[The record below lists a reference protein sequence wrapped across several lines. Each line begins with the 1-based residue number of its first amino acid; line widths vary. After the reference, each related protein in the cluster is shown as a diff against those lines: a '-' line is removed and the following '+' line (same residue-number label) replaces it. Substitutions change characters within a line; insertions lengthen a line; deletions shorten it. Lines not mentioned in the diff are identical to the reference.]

1 LRIDMLRRSFYRM
14 ILLVAVSVI
23 SVGCSD
29 TNSAHQPT
37 TADILTAISEHQ
49 YTKVVLSIDSLDVI
63 WSATSLRQDNPFN
76 YQQTYS
82 STLNTPRHFIQNT
95 LDLQPAGVK
104 GFSDVQLYISLRTED
119 TLAFHFYGAGRG
131 VSSGAN
137 EMLDFVAPYVFEVT
151 TGAIHVSGVPA
162 SILSKSFAYK
172 YYRWD
177 KNKADSD
184 EIIGIDPAEHDAL
197 VSLDISRD

>member
-1 LRIDMLRRSFYRM
+1 MLRPSHYR
-14 ILLVAVSVI
+14 LVLIVAALIIVS
-23 SVGCSD
+23 GCSD
-29 TNSAHQPT
+29 SNSTQQPT
-37 TADILTAISEHQ
+37 IETDILTAISAHQ
-49 YTKVVLSIDSLDVI
+49 YTKVLLSIDSLDVI

-76 YQQTYS
+76 YQQTYT

-104 GFSDVQLYISLRTED
+104 GFSDVQLYISLRTAD
-119 TLAFHFYGAGRG
+119 TLAFHFYGSGRG
-131 VSSGAN
+131 VSSGAH
-137 EMLDFVAPYVFEVT
+137 EVLEFVAPYVFDVT

-184 EIIGIDPAEHDAL
+184 EIIGIDPSKDDAL
-197 VSLDISRD
+197 ISLDIVQD